1 MAYSQKLYTFPHGYA
16 DTYRITY
23 NCEELYNPNATI
35 HTHNC
40 DEILLVRQGNL
51 KNYTENE
58 VVCYNGP
65 CIIYKKQG
73 DPHLTLNDP
82 GILYQRYCI
91 RYSRSI
97 LEKHQIQLPIMN
109 SFLCPIDS
117 KDEILF
123 TYAELLLQEYTPFN
137 RTPESEQA
145 KTHLLASLLIKI
157 FKTAQ
162 EYSMNALPAY
172 CAYIRTVLQ
181 YIFNHYQEN
190 LTLDSLARDFFVGKT
205 KLCRDFRTYTGTSIA
220 AYITNL
226 RIENAKDYLLAGAS
240 VNKTAELV
248 GYEYVSHFIQVFS
261 KTTGVTPLQFK
272 RTENT

>member
-1 MAYSQKLYTFPHGYA
+1 MAYTQKLYSFPHGYA

-23 NCEELYNPNATI
+23 NCEELYNPNADI

-51 KNYTENE
+51 KNYTGNE
-58 VVCYNGP
+58 LVCYNGP

-73 DPHLTLNDP
+73 DPHLTLNVP
-82 GILYQRYCI
+82 GVMYQRYCI

-97 LEKHQIQLPIMN
+97 LERQQIQLPITN
-109 SFLCPIDS
+109 SFLCPIGS

-123 TYAELLLQEYTPFN
+123 TYADLLLQEHTPFN
-137 RTPESEQA
+137 RSPEAEQS
-145 KTHLLASLLIKI
+145 KTHLLASLLMKI

-162 EYSMNALPAY
+162 EYSMNPLPPY
-172 CAYIRTVLQ
+172 CAYIRTVLE
-181 YIFNHYQEN
+181 YIFTHYREN
-190 LTLDSLARDFFVGKT
+190 ITLDSLARDFFVGKT
-205 KLCRDFRTYTGTSIA
+205 KLCRDFRTYTGSSIA
-220 AYITNL
+220 SYITML
-226 RIENAKDYLLAGAS
+226 RVENAKDHLLAGTS
-240 VNKTAELV
+240 VQETAELV

-272 RTENT
+272 RNANT